1 MRKLLILLYF
11 TVVLSSCGGK
21 SNDEFKPFE
30 KSLKD
35 FKIEETSGYRY
46 ESVQKLGSEELNKDV
61 VTVKIDSK
69 TKTGIKTIYQKELAD
84 LSNNEPFVI
93 SNKTYYYKQNQE
105 GLQDGDNITWRDQS
119 FADFIG
125 FELPILT
132 INAKM
137 FSSYEITS
145 TNGIHKLTGL
155 ISDPNLIF
163 TSGEVSRLEV
173 SIYLNEDLKLSQ
185 IHMEIRSLETIINLS
200 YQVYYQIEP
209 IVIP

>member
-1 MRKLLILLYF
+1 MRKLLILLFF

-46 ESVQKLGSEELNKDV
+46 ESVQKLGSEELNKDFV
-61 VTVKIDSK
+61 EVKIDTK
-69 TKTGIKTIYQKELAD
+69 AKTGIKTIYQKELAD
-84 LSNNEPFVI
+84 LKTKEPFVI

-105 GLQDGDNITWRDQS
+105 GQQDGDNITWHDQS

-137 FSSYEITS
+137 FSSYEIMS
-145 TNGIHKLTGL
+145 TDGIHKLTGL

-173 SIYLNEDLKLSQ
+173 SIYLNEDLQLSQ

-200 YQVYYQIEP
+200 YQVYYQTEP